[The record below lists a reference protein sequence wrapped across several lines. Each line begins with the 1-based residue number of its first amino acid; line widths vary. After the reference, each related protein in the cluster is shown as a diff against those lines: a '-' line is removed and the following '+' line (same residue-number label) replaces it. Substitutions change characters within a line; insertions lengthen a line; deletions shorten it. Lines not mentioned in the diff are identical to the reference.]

1 MNGSWWVP
9 SMVTVAILAAAGCA
23 IHFALILRE
32 RAAGKKNCKHGM
44 TYTTVS
50 SGQKRCCEC
59 GTVVAPQLP
68 YLGPWCCDDGMRE
81 KRPICDGCRNILDL
95 YNMEGIESVKVLSL
109 REGDTLVVRCTDDID
124 WETAQRLRDMVKAIA
139 KWEKVLVLGP
149 QLQVEVLRPE

>member
-1 MNGSWWVP
+1 MR
-9 SMVTVAILAAAGCA
+9 IQ
-23 IHFALILRE
+23 
-32 RAAGKKNCKHGM
+32 
-44 TYTTVS
+44 
-50 SGQKRCCEC
+50 SGQVEREKEVKRLRASTTAKHYQHRRDMQTDLGCDKCMED
-59 GTVVAPQLP
+59 VANDAPQLP
-68 YLGPWCCDDGMRE
+68 YLGPWCCPDGQRE
-81 KRPICDGCRNILDL
+81 QRPICDGCRNILDL